1 MSRKGCR
8 ADKLSANRRYDLYWW
23 RGRRCQSWG
32 VIITGIIVGYQ
43 QVLTFFCAKRPFL
56 LFSLELFHFF
66 INITTSETFFSCLVQ
81 YSNNGPHGRFA
92 HGRRL
97 LRIGRKRCRNQK
109 QGSRGGDARGGALH
123 RHGRRPLLV
132 IATQATAGRTE
143 RLQIGA
149 HESVE
154 EFVHRAAN
162 PGASPPRSRADP
174 PPTRWRAAGE

>member
-1 MSRKGCR
+1 MRIDGTICIGGVGGH
-8 ADKLSANRRYDLYWW
+8 DG
-23 RGRRCQSWG
+23 GRG
-32 VIITGIIVGYQ
+32 VIITGIIAGY
-43 QVLTFFCAKRPFL
+43 QVLTFFCAKRPLL

-66 INITTSETFFSCLVQ
+66 LNHNFFLLFKQ
-81 YSNNGPHGRFA
+81 QHGPHGRFA

-132 IATQATAGRTE
+132 IATQAAAGRTE